1 MCNIPGMTRLS
12 PVALL
17 LALALAG
24 CSSDGAPVP
33 ETQYAAKIVGEWQGS
48 VGDVK
53 EAITFVSD
61 GKFVSQVRQ
70 RGFISNTLGQG
81 VTGTIRGT
89 WTIQGKSITL
99 KIDSAED
106 ERVLNKQTMSTIEAF
121 RPNQLVVK
129 SDAGGTATFVRVL

>member
-1 MCNIPGMTRLS
+1 MHDITRETRFPLL
-12 PVALL
+12 ALL
-17 LALALAG
+17 LAFALAQ
-24 CSSDGAPVP
+24 CSSDQAAVP
-33 ETQYAAKIVGEWQGS
+33 EAQYATKIVGEWQGS
-48 VGDVK
+48 VADVN
-53 EAITFVSD
+53 EAITFAPD

-89 WTIQGKSITL
+89 WAIQGKSITL

-106 ERVLNKQTMSTIEAF
+106 ERVLNKETMSTIEAF

-129 SDAGGTATFVRVL
+129 SDGGGTATFVRVL